1 MLSFIKDFLTGITI
15 PESYHAGLL
24 TEAEK
29 LNALPEWHALYGRFL
44 AKDYT
49 EFAEIL
55 DAAAALAEPMGCH
68 KFTAHFLLC
77 CFAAKTLKERY
88 AAAGIDEEIYWS
100 SMKDLRWKFDE
111 CLDVHGIPGTFVA
124 FWYPGFFHM
133 TRFALGRLQY
143 EHVRFNFEEYTCG
156 GITIRQGDDVLNCH
170 IPSCGPLTEE
180 SRLDSYRR
188 AWEFYKKD
196 FPNGVVPIVCSSW
209 LLYPEHFDFLPAHSN
224 ILSFMRDF
232 TILRSGV
239 DEKFGN
245 AWRVFG
251 AAATKPA
258 SEWPRDTSV
267 RRAFADR
274 ILAGK
279 PVGSGYGILLFDGEK
294 ILMR

>member
-1 MLSFIKDFLTGITI
+1 MLHFLKTFLTGITI
-15 PESYHAGLL
+15 PESYHAELL
-24 TEAEK
+24 AHAEK
-29 LNALPEWHALYGRFL
+29 LNALPAWKAQYERLLNR
-44 AKDYT
+44 DY
-49 EFAEIL
+49 EQFADVLGET
-55 DAAAALAEPMGCH
+55 AAVAETQGCH
-68 KFTAHFLLC
+68 KFTAHFLLFA
-77 CFAAKTLKERY
+77 FAAKTLKERY
-88 AAAGIDEEIYWS
+88 EAVGIDEEIYWT

-124 FWYPGFFHM
+124 FWYPGFYNM

-143 EHVRFNFEEYTCG
+143 EHARFDMDEYTCA
-156 GITIRQGDDVLNCH
+156 GITLHRGDDVINCH

-180 SRLDSYRR
+180 SRMDSYRR

-196 FPNGVVPIVCSSW
+196 FPSGIVPIVCSSW

-232 TILRSGV
+232 NIIRSGV

-251 AAATKPA
+251 AAAQKPA

-294 ILMR
+294 ILR